1 MSEETSTKRNR
12 TIWIVV
18 IVVALLLLCVCAVL
32 AIAGAT
38 MFTRPIERL
47 STEGIMERVERAQVA
62 EVTVQREETIQD
74 LETPVRVTISNRV
87 GEVHVM
93 AADGDDLYVEATIKA
108 WDSPRYSAEETIDRV
123 TFDVYEARDGSDVVI
138 EAGAEQ
144 GINWNRTPV
153 VDLTIHVPQP
163 CRLEVKVDVGE
174 VTLSDIE
181 GVVDVTTNVGA
192 LSVENLMMVDDCSL
206 RTDVGE
212 VSVSL
217 PDEISFA
224 LDASSNVGEV
234 DCEFSLRNERA
245 ERQVVRERVRG
256 DVGDDPVGELTIR
269 VQTGAVRVERY

>member
-1 MSEETSTKRNR
+1 MSEEKNTKRNR

-18 IVVALLLLCVCAVL
+18 IGVALLLLCICAIL

-38 MFTRPIERL
+38 MFARPMGRL
-47 STEGIMERVERAQVA
+47 STEGIMERVERVQMA
-62 EVTVQREETIQD
+62 EVSVQREETIEN

-93 AADGDDLYVEATIKA
+93 AADGDDLFVEATIKA

-123 TFDVYEARDGSDVVI
+123 TFNVYEARDGSDVVI
-138 EAGAEQ
+138 EAGAEE
-144 GINWNRTPV
+144 GINWDRTPV
-153 VDLTIHVPQP
+153 VDLYVYVPQP
-163 CRLEVKVDVGE
+163 CSVELKVDVGE

-181 GVVDVTTNVGA
+181 GVVDVRTNVGA
-192 LSVENLMMVDDCSL
+192 LSVDNLMMMGDCSL

-217 PDEISFA
+217 PDELGFL
-224 LDASSNVGEV
+224 LDASSNVGDV
-234 DCEFSLRNERA
+234 TCEFPLRNERS
-245 ERQVVRERVRG
+245 ERQVVKNRVRG